1 MWNSSFSLSVAPM
14 VDRTDRH
21 FRFLVRQVSLGV
33 RLYTEMTVDQAVL
46 RGNRERLLA
55 FRPEERP
62 LALQLA
68 GKDPESLAEAARI
81 GEAWG
86 YDEINLNLGCPSEK
100 AQEGGYGA
108 CLLLDLPRV
117 QEILRA
123 MVEAVKVPVSV
134 KMRLGLG
141 GRETYRGLARSVE
154 AMAEAGV
161 RVFVVHARSALLA
174 LSTKAN
180 REIPPLRHDWVHR
193 LKEDFPHLAFVTNGG
208 IRSLEEAL
216 LHLLRVDGAMLGRA
230 VYEDPF
236 ILEEA
241 DQRVFGLP
249 HRPSRLEVA
258 RRMRAYLEEEALKG
272 TPPWAVLRH
281 MLTLFR
287 GRPKGRLWRRT
298 LSEGRSL
305 KALDQALRLMEEE
318 VGEEGEEK
326 EPGPKGHG
334 EAAPGLAREGV

>member
-1 MWNSSFSLSVAPM
+1 MPDFRLAVAPM

-68 GKDPESLAEAARI
+68 GKDPKTLAEAAKVA
-81 GEAWG
+81 EAWG
-86 YDEINLNLGCPSEK
+86 YDEVNLNLGCPSEK

-123 MVEAVKVPVSV
+123 MVGAVRVPVSV
-134 KMRLGLG
+134 KMRLGLE
-141 GRETYRGLARSVE
+141 GRETYGGLARAVE

-180 REIPPLRHDWVHR
+180 REVPPLRHEWVHR
-193 LKEDFPHLAFVTNGG
+193 LKRDFPHLTFVTNGG
-208 IRSLEEAL
+208 IRNLEEAL
-216 LHLLRVDGAMLGRA
+216 SHLERVDGAMLGRA

-236 ILEEA
+236 VLEEA
-241 DQRVFGLP
+241 DPRVFGLP

-258 RRMRAYLEEEALKG
+258 RRMRAYLEEELLRG

-281 MLTLFR
+281 MLSLFR
-287 GRPKGRLWRRT
+287 GRPRGRLWRRL
-298 LSEGRSL
+298 LSEGRTL
-305 KALDQALRLMEEE
+305 GALDRALRLVEEE
-318 VGEEGEEK
+318 VGQEGEGEK
-326 EPGPKGHG
+326 PGPRGKP
-334 EAAPGLAREGV
+334 EAALGLTREGV

>member
-1 MWNSSFSLSVAPM
+1 MLDPRLSVAPM

-55 FRPEERP
+55 FRPEEHP
-62 LALQLA
+62 IALQLA
-68 GKDPESLAEAARI
+68 GSDPKSLAEAARI
-81 GEAWG
+81 GEAFG

-108 CLLLDLPRV
+108 CLLLDLARV
-117 QEILRA
+117 QEILKA
-123 MVEAVKVPVSV
+123 MGEAVRVPVTV
-134 KMRLGLG
+134 KMRLGLEG
-141 GRETYRGLARSVE
+141 KETYRGLAQSVE

-161 RVFVVHARSALLA
+161 KVFVVHARSALLA

-193 LKEDFPHLAFVTNGG
+193 LKRDFPQLTFVTNGG

-216 LHLLRVDGAMLGRA
+216 FHLKRVDGVMLGRA

-236 ILEEA
+236 VLEEA
-241 DQRVFGLP
+241 DRRVFGLP
-249 HRPSRLEVA
+249 RRPSRLEVA
-258 RRMRAYLEEEALKG
+258 RRMRAYLEEEVLKG

-281 MLTLFR
+281 MLNLFR
-287 GRPKGRLWRRT
+287 GRPKGRLWRRL

-305 KALDQALRLMEEE
+305 QALGQALRLMEEE
-318 VGEEGEEK
+318 VEEEGEKEK
-326 EPGPKGHG
+326 PGPRGQR

>member
-1 MWNSSFSLSVAPM
+1 MPDFRLAVAPM

-21 FRFLVRQVSLGV
+21 FRFLVRQVSLRV

-68 GKDPESLAEAARI
+68 GKDPETLAQAAQVA
-81 GEAWG
+81 EAWG
-86 YDEINLNLGCPSEK
+86 YDEVNLNLGCPSQK

-117 QEILRA
+117 KEILRA
-123 MVEAVKVPVSV
+123 MQEAVRVPVTV
-134 KMRLGLG
+134 KMRLGLEG
-141 GRETYRGLARSVE
+141 KETYPDLARAVE

-161 RVFVVHARSALLA
+161 SVFIVHARSALLA
-174 LSTKAN
+174 LSTRAN
-180 REIPPLRHDWVHR
+180 REVPPLRHEWVHR
-193 LKEDFPHLAFVTNGG
+193 LKRDFPHLTFVTNGG

-216 LHLLRVDGAMLGRA
+216 LHLRRVDGVMMGRA

-236 ILEEA
+236 VLEEA
-241 DQRVFGLP
+241 DQRVYGLP
-249 HRPSRLEVA
+249 HRASRLEVA
-258 RRMRAYLEEEALKG
+258 RRMRAYLEEELLRG

-281 MLTLFR
+281 MLHLFR
-287 GRPKGRLWRRT
+287 GRPRGRLWRRL
-298 LSEGRSL
+298 LSEGRTL
-305 KALDQALRLMEEE
+305 GALDRALRLMEEE
-318 VGEEGEEK
+318 VGQEGEGEK
-326 EPGPKGHG
+326 PGPRGEP
-334 EAAPGLAREGV
+334 EAALGLTREGV